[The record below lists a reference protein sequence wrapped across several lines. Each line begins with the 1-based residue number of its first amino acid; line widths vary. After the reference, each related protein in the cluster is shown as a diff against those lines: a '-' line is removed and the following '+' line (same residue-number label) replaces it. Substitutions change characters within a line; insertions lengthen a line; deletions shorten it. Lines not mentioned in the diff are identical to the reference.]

1 VGLQDQLLNETH
13 ERTQSP
19 GGGYYITEKKIVT
32 KKHNKYVKKYFRDV
46 SDQQYEVEVKRFVP
60 LEDGSFE
67 SFA

>member
-46 SDQQYEVEVKRFVP
+46 SDQ
-60 LEDGSFE
+60 
-67 SFA
+67 